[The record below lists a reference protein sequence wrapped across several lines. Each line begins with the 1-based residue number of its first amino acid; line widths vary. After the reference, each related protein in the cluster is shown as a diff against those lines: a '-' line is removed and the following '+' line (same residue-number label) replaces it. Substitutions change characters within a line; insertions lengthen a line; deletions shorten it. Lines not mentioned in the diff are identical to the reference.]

1 MSMIAKDAPGR
12 QVLLMG
18 NEAIARGA
26 IEAGV
31 QVCAAYP
38 GTPSTEITG
47 ALSKVGNDLGIY
59 VEWSV
64 NEKVG
69 LEVAAA
75 ASFAGLRGLTA
86 MKQNGINVAAD
97 FLFEINLAGCKGG
110 LVIVVCDDPG
120 GLSSPNEEDS
130 RAFAK
135 IGDLPLLEPATF
147 QEAKDMTKYAFELSE
162 ELSVPCLVRSVTR
175 VSHARGNVR
184 LDKIPNQPRKAHF
197 DTSRPIAPL
206 PIELNHPALHN
217 KLNRAREQFEASPFN
232 IYHGPKEPELLVV
245 TSGSGWM
252 HTLEAL
258 VNLKLDERLG
268 ILKLGTTWPLPEKY
282 ILTHIKKSPK
292 ILFVEE
298 VDPFLEDNIEALFAR
313 HIAELGVKTFLGKAT
328 GTIPNIGELNPDI
341 VIEAI
346 QSILKVPYEAQSAG
360 YAKEAIDAVSHH
372 APPRQ
377 MSFCAGCPH
386 RATFWAIKNAL
397 ALDGRDGFVLG
408 DIGCYSMGIQPA
420 GYSQIKS
427 VLAMGSG
434 AGLASGFGQFKRF
447 GLDQPVLAV
456 CGDSTFYHAAIP
468 ALINAKYNGANFL
481 MLVLDN
487 SATAMTGFQPHPGTG
502 LTAMGAP
509 TPLVDIEAICQS
521 LGAKVEVADPFD
533 MQGTAETIYRLLQ
546 DQENLKALVLRRECA
561 LVRAKSENRLYKVR
575 VDQEKCIGDACGCN
589 QLCTRIFR
597 CPGLHWDSQAGK
609 SGIDEAICTGCG
621 VCTDICPQ
629 EAILK
634 EVA

>member
-1 MSMIAKDAPGR
+1 
-12 QVLLMG
+12 
-18 NEAIARGA
+18 
-26 IEAGV
+26 
-31 QVCAAYP
+31 
-38 GTPSTEITG
+38 
-47 ALSKVGNDLGIY
+47 
-59 VEWSV
+59 
-64 NEKVG
+64 
-69 LEVAAA
+69 
-75 ASFAGLRGLTA
+75 
-86 MKQNGINVAAD
+86 
-97 FLFEINLAGCKGG
+97 
-110 LVIVVCDDPG
+110 
-120 GLSSPNEEDS
+120 
-130 RAFAK
+130 
-135 IGDLPLLEPATF
+135 
-147 QEAKDMTKYAFELSE
+147 MTKYAFELSE
-162 ELSVPCLVRSVTR
+162 ELGVPCLIRSVTR

-184 LDKIPNQPRKAHF
+184 LGEIPRQSREAHF

-206 PIELNHPALHN
+206 PLELTHRALHN
-217 KLNRAREQFEASPFN
+217 KLNQCRERFETSPFN
-232 IYHGPKEPELLVV
+232 TYKGPEEPELLVI
-245 TSGSGWM
+245 TSSAGWM
-252 HTLEAL
+252 HSLEAL
-258 VNLKLDERLG
+258 VNLKLEDRLG
-268 ILKLGTTWPLPEKY
+268 ILKLGTTWPLPENL
-282 ILTHIKKSPK
+282 ILTHIKKASK
-292 ILFVEE
+292 VLFVEE
-298 VDPFLEDNIEALFAR
+298 VDPFLEDNVEALSSR
-313 HIAELGVKTFLGKAT
+313 HMEDLGVKTFLGKAT
-328 GTIPNIGELNPDI
+328 GTIPNMGEINPDI

-346 QSILKVPYEAQSAG
+346 QSTLEVPYEAQSNR
-360 YAKEAIDAVSHH
+360 YAEEAVANVSQF

-377 MSFCAGCPH
+377 ISFCAGCPH

-420 GYSQIKS
+420 GYSQLKA

-468 ALINAKYNGANFL
+468 ALINAQYNGSNFL

-509 TPLVDIEAICQS
+509 RPLVDIEAICQA

-533 MQGTAETIYRLLQ
+533 IQGTSETIYRLLQ
-546 DQENLKALVLRRECA
+546 DDQNLKTLVLRRECA
-561 LVRAKSENRLYKVR
+561 LVRAKTEKLLYKVR
-575 VDQEKCIGDACGCN
+575 VDHEKCIGDLCGCN
-589 QLCTRIFR
+589 QLCTRVFR

-621 VCTDICPQ
+621 VCSDICPQ

>member
-47 ALSKVGNDLGIY
+47 SLSKVGKDLGIY

-86 MKQNGINVAAD
+86 MKQNGVNVASD

-110 LVIVVCDDPG
+110 LVIVFCDDPG

-135 IGDLPLLEPATF
+135 IGDMPLLEPATF
-147 QEAKDMTKYAFELSE
+147 QEAKDMTRYAFELSE
-162 ELSVPCLVRSVTR
+162 ELGVPCLIRSVTR

-184 LDKIPNQPRKAHF
+184 LGEIPRQSREAHF

-206 PIELNHPALHN
+206 PLELTHRALHN
-217 KLNRAREQFEASPFN
+217 KLNQCRERFETSPFN
-232 IYHGPKEPELLVV
+232 TYKGPEEPELLVI
-245 TSGSGWM
+245 TSSAGWM
-252 HTLEAL
+252 HSLEAL
-258 VNLKLDERLG
+258 VNLKLEDRLG
-268 ILKLGTTWPLPEKY
+268 ILKLGTTWPLPENL
-282 ILTHIKKSPK
+282 ILTHIKKASK
-292 ILFVEE
+292 VLFVEE
-298 VDPFLEDNIEALFAR
+298 VDPFLEDNVEALSSR
-313 HIAELGVKTFLGKAT
+313 HMEDLGVKTFLGKAT
-328 GTIPNIGELNPDI
+328 GTIPNMGEINPDI

-346 QSILKVPYEAQSAG
+346 QSTLEVPYEAQSNR
-360 YAKEAIDAVSHH
+360 YAEEAVANVSQF

-377 MSFCAGCPH
+377 ISFCAGCPH

-420 GYSQIKS
+420 GYSQLKA

-468 ALINAKYNGANFL
+468 ALINAQYNGSNFL

-509 TPLVDIEAICQS
+509 RPLVDIEAICQA

-533 MQGTAETIYRLLQ
+533 IQGTSETIYRLLQ
-546 DQENLKALVLRRECA
+546 DDQNLKTLVLRRECA
-561 LVRAKSENRLYKVR
+561 LVRAKTEKLLYKVR
-575 VDQEKCIGDACGCN
+575 VDHEKCIGDLCGCN
-589 QLCTRIFR
+589 QLCTRVFR

-621 VCTDICPQ
+621 VCSDICPQ

>member
-1 MSMIAKDAPGR
+1 MNIAKDAPGR

-47 ALSKVGNDLGIY
+47 ALSKVGKDLGIY

-64 NEKVG
+64 NEKVA

-75 ASFAGLRGLTA
+75 ASLAGLRGLTA
-86 MKQNGINVAAD
+86 MKQNGVNVASD

-110 LVIVVCDDPG
+110 FVIVFCDDPG

-162 ELSVPCLVRSVTR
+162 ELGVPCLIRSVTR

-184 LDKIPNQPRKAHF
+184 LDKIPEQTRQAHF
-197 DTSRPIAPL
+197 DASRPIAPL
-206 PIELNHPALHN
+206 PLQLTHPALHN
-217 KLNRAREQFEASPFN
+217 KLNQCRERFETSPFN
-232 IYHGPKEPELLVV
+232 AYQGPEEPELLVI
-245 TSGSGWM
+245 TSSAGWM
-252 HTLEAL
+252 HSLEAL
-258 VNLKLDERLG
+258 VNLELEDRLG
-268 ILKLGTTWPLPEKY
+268 ILKLGTSWPLPENF
-282 ILTHIKKSPK
+282 ILTHIKKASK
-292 ILFVEE
+292 VLFVEE
-298 VDPFLEDNIEALFAR
+298 VDPFIEDNVEALCSR
-313 HIAELGVKTFLGKAT
+313 HMEDLGVKTFLGKAT
-328 GTIPNIGELNPDI
+328 GTIPNMGEINPDI

-346 QSILKVPYEAQSAG
+346 RSVLEVPYEAQSAG
-360 YAKEAIDAVSHH
+360 YAKDAEGSVSQY
-372 APPRQ
+372 APQRQ
-377 MSFCAGCPH
+377 ISFCAGCPH

-420 GYSQIKS
+420 GYSQLKA

-434 AGLASGFGQFKRF
+434 AGLASGFGQFKQF

-468 ALINAKYNGANFL
+468 ALINAQYNGSNFL

-502 LTAMGAP
+502 LTALGAP
-509 TPLVDIEAICQS
+509 TPVVDIEAICQA

-533 MQGTAETIYRLLQ
+533 IHETSETIYRLLQ
-546 DQENLKALVLRRECA
+546 DDQNLKTLVLRRECA
-561 LVRAKSENRLYKVR
+561 LVRAKSEKLLYKVR
-575 VDQEKCIGDACGCN
+575 VDQEKCIGDLCGCN
-589 QLCTRIFR
+589 QLCTRVFR
-597 CPGLHWDSQAGK
+597 CPGLHWDSHVGK

-621 VCTDICPQ
+621 VCSDICPQ

>member
-1 MSMIAKDAPGR
+1 MIAKDAPGR

-47 ALSKVGNDLGIY
+47 SLSKVGKDLGIY

-86 MKQNGINVAAD
+86 MKQNGVNVASD

-110 LVIVVCDDPG
+110 LVIVFCDDPG

-135 IGDLPLLEPATF
+135 IGDMPLLEPATF

-162 ELSVPCLVRSVTR
+162 ELGVPCLIRSVTR

-184 LDKIPNQPRKAHF
+184 LGEIPRQSREAHF

-206 PIELNHPALHN
+206 PLELTHRALHN
-217 KLNRAREQFEASPFN
+217 KLNQCRERFETSPFN
-232 IYHGPKEPELLVV
+232 TYKGPEEPELLVI
-245 TSGSGWM
+245 TSSAGWM
-252 HTLEAL
+252 HSLEAL
-258 VNLKLDERLG
+258 VNLKLEDRLG
-268 ILKLGTTWPLPEKY
+268 ILKLGTTWPLPENL
-282 ILTHIKKSPK
+282 ILTHIKKASK
-292 ILFVEE
+292 VLFVEE
-298 VDPFLEDNIEALFAR
+298 VDPFLEDNVEALSSR
-313 HIAELGVKTFLGKAT
+313 HMEDLGVKTFLGKAT
-328 GTIPNIGELNPDI
+328 GTIPNMGEINPDI

-346 QSILKVPYEAQSAG
+346 QSTLEVPYEAQSNR
-360 YAKEAIDAVSHH
+360 YAEEAVANVSQF

-377 MSFCAGCPH
+377 ISFCAGCPH

-420 GYSQIKS
+420 GYSQLKA

-468 ALINAKYNGANFL
+468 ALINAQYNGSNFL

-509 TPLVDIEAICQS
+509 RPLVDIEAICQA

-533 MQGTAETIYRLLQ
+533 IQGTSETIYRLLQ
-546 DQENLKALVLRRECA
+546 DDQNLKTLVLRRECA
-561 LVRAKSENRLYKVR
+561 LVRAKTEKLLYKVR
-575 VDQEKCIGDACGCN
+575 VDHEKCIGDLCGCN
-589 QLCTRIFR
+589 QLCTRVFR

-621 VCTDICPQ
+621 VCSDICPQ